1 MRNHGNKGAVT
12 AGCEDVKGVDVW
24 STAFGVTDCPPAES
38 LAVLGP
44 ELRDSLS

>member
-1 MRNHGNKGAVT
+1 MRNHGNEVALT
-12 AGCEDVKGVDVW
+12 TGCEDVKGLDVW
-24 STAFGVTDCPPAES
+24 STAFGETDCPPEES